1 MPAVRLGFAAL
12 TSHAD
17 TFVRADFLGGQMVSG
32 SYATY
37 VAGFTQFDVFA
48 IGALLQF
55 HFHRLPRF
63 NTAAAIWALLLVM
76 VLLGRATAG
85 SAYGAL
91 WGPFLGA
98 PGAHQYAWGYSL
110 IALLGGLL
118 VIHFSALPATSPLS
132 RALGRLLL
140 RVLYPALSSDRHLRA
155 VRVVRF
161 AGDKARRCP
170 RLPADLRLLCRLAP
184 PRKRASSHGTWTAI
198 SSASLTRESGAEPSA
213 LLLAVIQTLRPALKA
228 LAAMRARVRRVSTSS
243 STSLSNGS

>member
-1 MPAVRLGFAAL
+1 
-12 TSHAD
+12 
-17 TFVRADFLGGQMVSG
+17 MVSG

-48 IGALLQF
+48 IGALLQL

-76 VLLGRATAG
+76 VVLGLATAG

-132 RALGRLLL
+132 RALAALGAYSYEFYILHYPVIGIYVLFAPFDSRATKLVAALVCLPISACLAVLL
-140 RVLYPALSSDRHLRA
+140 HRA
-155 VRVVRF
+155 
-161 AGDKARRCP
+161 
-170 RLPADLRLLCRLAP
+170 
-184 PRKRASSHGTWTAI
+184 
-198 SSASLTRESGAEPSA
+198 SA
-213 LLLAVIQTLRPALKA
+213 LLLTGLGRQSPRPA
-228 LAAMRARVRRVSTSS
+228 
-243 STSLSNGS
+243 